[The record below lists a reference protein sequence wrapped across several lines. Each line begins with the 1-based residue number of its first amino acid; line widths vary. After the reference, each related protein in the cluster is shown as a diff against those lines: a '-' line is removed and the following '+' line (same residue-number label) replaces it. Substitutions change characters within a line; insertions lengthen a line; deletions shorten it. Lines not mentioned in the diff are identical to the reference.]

1 MPSKRTPLIG
11 ELLGGFSLVAL
22 AGLAV
27 TWGGLLRSVDDHVD
41 PQKHQ
46 GIVLAGNI
54 ETERKIT
61 AIETNVANIQQ
72 AVEDNRE
79 TAEEIKGEVT
89 DVKMDVRVLLE
100 MQRQLLDIERA
111 REARRA
117 ASGGTP

>member
-41 PQKHQ
+41 PEKHQ

-61 AIETNVANIQQ
+61 AIETNVAHIQQ
-72 AVEDNRE
+72 AVEENKE
-79 TAEEIKGEVT
+79 TGEEIKGEVVQIKG
-89 DVKMDVRVLLE
+89 DIRVILE
-100 MQRQLLDIERA
+100 LQRMQIDLER
-111 REARRA
+111 ERRA

>member
-11 ELLGGFSLVAL
+11 ELLGGVSLIAL

-41 PQKHQ
+41 PVKHQ

-72 AVEDNRE
+72 AVQENKE
-79 TAEEIKGEVT
+79 TGEEIRDEVVEIKG
-89 DVKMDVRVLLE
+89 DIRVILE
-100 MQRQLLDIERA
+100 LQRMAIEFE
-111 REARRA
+111 RERRA
-117 ASGGTP
+117 ASEGTP

>member
-1 MPSKRTPLIG
+1 MPGKRTPLIG
-11 ELLGGFSLVAL
+11 ELLGGVSLVAL

-27 TWGGLLRSVDDHVD
+27 TWGGLLRSVDDHID

-54 ETERKIT
+54 DTERKIT

-72 AVEDNRE
+72 AVQENKE
-79 TAEEIKGEVT
+79 TAGEIKEDVT
-89 DVKMDVRVLLE
+89 EVKMDVRVLLE

-117 ASGGTP
+117 ASAGTP